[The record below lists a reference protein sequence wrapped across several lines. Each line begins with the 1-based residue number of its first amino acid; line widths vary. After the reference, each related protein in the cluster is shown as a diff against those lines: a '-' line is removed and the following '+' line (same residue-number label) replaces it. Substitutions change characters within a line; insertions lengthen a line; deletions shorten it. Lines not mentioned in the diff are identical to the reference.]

1 MPEVHL
7 VLSIPQGIITATS
20 LGIEGLALHRS
31 PGSGKHFRGRKLF
44 ADLSVVDGKPGFEY
58 LDEGGWRDAA
68 GDTAIAIA
76 AAASGK
82 RTKTALSNNAF
93 SCTPIEAYRRI
104 FLVKTGGEVMLLEPG
119 RKLHS
124 FATHTCHEEMS
135 PAQVALAA
143 GCPDHV
149 RMTHIYLVMC
159 PIQLLLV
166 SNLTPAEYAWYATHR
181 PGKIFRQVVFTELD
195 PGRTHLSAQS
205 RLTSALIELDRQPDK
220 KTKTIV
226 SDDCINEVPF
236 HAWTGYVKGAGGGLY
251 LADRNHI
258 SVWPFPDEIPSA
270 WDNPVG

>member
-7 VLSIPQGIITATS
+7 VLSIPQGVITATS
-20 LGIEGLALHRS
+20 LGIEGLALHLS

-44 ADLSVVDGKPGFEY
+44 ADLALVDGRPGFDY

-68 GDTAIAIA
+68 GDSTSALA

-93 SCTPIEAYRRI
+93 SCTPVEAYRRI
-104 FLVKTGGEVMLLEPG
+104 HLVKTGGEVMCLEPG
-119 RKLHS
+119 RRLHT
-124 FATHTCHEEMS
+124 FASHACHEEMS

-143 GCPDHV
+143 GCPDHI

-195 PGRTHLSAQS
+195 PERTHLSAQG
-205 RLTSALIELDRQPDK
+205 RLTGALLELDRQPDK

-236 HAWTGYVKGAGGGLY
+236 HAWSGYGSSQDGLF
-251 LADRNHI
+251 LANREHV
-258 SVWPFPDEIPSA
+258 SVWPFPAEIPVA
-270 WDNPVG
+270 WDNAIG